1 MAVDVDLALTNARG
15 LKKIIFFSGLD
26 FPMVIV
32 PSLLGEPMLTSQAFY
47 FMERM
52 DSIARFYFEDARL
65 LPNVP
70 EEEFARTLEYLID
83 NYLFEYSKKYR
94 DSKLSSK
101 VTEYV
106 YTRVD
111 PDSYYHEY
119 DWGLTSCLIADTSND
134 PSIEECSDVN
144 HLTKDDW
151 LDWCLFNNY
160 FQEIYQRYVDE
171 LHAAMQN
178 RVIVKTKNHPTLGT
192 AISSLPIVTNVSTP
206 LILEQ
211 AMMFEV
217 VNPNRY
223 DSSSSTYNVSR
234 GRPSP
239 LDITLPQE
247 TITANKKHSAE
258 LLSYYFCALRDQS
271 PISQFKNYY
280 NVLEYFFEDAPRILG
295 RTARVELDQIKA
307 VVEWSVDQ
315 TQLSNEINASGSR
328 IVSEIIRAQVTS
340 SGETIPPINLS
351 SSDIRGEYAS
361 RLYSIRNACF
371 HSKRTRRGRT
381 EPRIVPATDD
391 ERIIRNEL
399 PVLQWIAIQCI
410 EKQSTP

>member
-1 MAVDVDLALTNARG
+1 MALGVDLALTNARG
-15 LKKIIFFSGLD
+15 LNKIIFFSGLD

-47 FMERM
+47 FLERM
-52 DSIARFYFEDARL
+52 DSIARFKFDDPRT
-65 LPNVP
+65 LPAVS
-70 EEEFARTLEYLID
+70 EAEFARTLEYIID

-94 DSKLSSK
+94 NSKLSSK

-111 PDSYYHEY
+111 PDAYYHEY
-119 DWGLTSCLIADTSND
+119 DWGTSRCLIVDTYND
-134 PSIEECSDVN
+134 PSIEDCSDAN

-160 FQEIYQRYVDE
+160 FEEIHQKYEQN
-171 LHAAMQN
+171 LLSAMRN

-192 AISSLPIVTNVSTP
+192 AVSDLPIIATVSTP
-206 LILEQ
+206 LTLEQ
-211 AMMFEV
+211 AKMFEV
-217 VNPNRY
+217 VNPGRY
-223 DSSSSTYNVSR
+223 DSSSPNYVVSA
-234 GRPSP
+234 GGSSP
-239 LDITLPQE
+239 LNMVVPQE
-247 TITANKKHSAE
+247 SITANNNHSAE

-280 NVLEYFFEDAPRILG
+280 NVLEYFFEDAPRLLG
-295 RTARVELDQIKA
+295 RTARIEVEQIKA
-307 VVEWSVDQ
+307 VVEWAVDES
-315 TQLSNEINASGSR
+315 QLSNEINLSVND
-328 IVSEIIRAQVTS
+328 IISEITRSQVTS
-340 SGETIPPINLS
+340 SGETIPPIDLY
-351 SSDIRGEYAS
+351 SSDIRDEYAS
-361 RLYSIRNACF
+361 RLYTIRNACF

-399 PVLQWIAIQCI
+399 PVLQWVAIQCI
-410 EKQSTP
+410 ERQSVP